1 MKKRTTI
8 WTFACF
14 VIIGFL
20 VLSPFALNAIAGP
33 KVLKLAHQWP
43 KGDIRDQW
51 GAKWAELVENKTNG
65 SLKFRLYPASS
76 LYKAK
81 AQPAALKKGALD
93 ACVLP
98 FIYLSGKIP
107 AYALTSMPGV
117 VKNANQGTKW
127 GGSKIGE
134 KLDEIGQKNGFRTL
148 SWGCIM
154 GSIGNKKNPVL
165 VPSDLKGYRVRGA
178 GWAMEEVLKAGGAS
192 ITSMPSTEVYF
203 GLQTGAL
210 DGLTTTYSSFRSF
223 RLHEVLD
230 HLTIS
235 KEYGIFYAHHGIL
248 MSNTAWGRLNASE
261 QKAVVEAGKEV
272 EPFFLGLANDILDKT
287 KEEFKNKGVQVHE
300 LSEENFSKWYELA
313 KETAYKTYVKR
324 VENGQQLLDL
334 ALEVK

>member
-1 MKKRTTI
+1 MEKRTTI
-8 WTFACF
+8 WTIVGF
-14 VIIGFL
+14 VIIGIL
-20 VLSPFALNAIAGP
+20 VLCPFASNGIAGP
-33 KVLKLAHQWP
+33 KVLTLSHQWP

-51 GAKWAELVENKTNG
+51 GTKWAELVEDKTNG
-65 SLKFRLYPASS
+65 SVKFRLYPAAS

-81 AQPAALKKGALD
+81 AQHSALKKGALD

-107 AYALTSMPGV
+107 AYAITSMPGV
-117 VKNANQGTKW
+117 VKTANQGTKW
-127 GGSKIGE
+127 GSSEIG
-134 KLDEIGQKNGFRTL
+134 KKMDEIGQKNGFQTV

-154 GSIGNKKNPVL
+154 GSIGNKKDPII
-165 VPSDLKGYRVRGA
+165 VPSDLNGYRVRGA

-203 GLQTGAL
+203 ALQTGAL

-223 RLHEVLD
+223 RLYEVLD

-235 KEYGIFYAHHGIL
+235 KNYGIFYAHHGIL
-248 MSNTAWGRLNASE
+248 ISNAAWDRLNDSE

-272 EPFFLGLANDILDKT
+272 EPFFLDLANGILEKT
-287 KEEFKNKGVQVHE
+287 KEEFKNKGVKIHD
-300 LSEENFSKWYELA
+300 LNEENFNKWFELA
-313 KETAYKTYVKR
+313 KETAYKTYVER